1 MDISYLGLLVLII
14 IGVMFLRSFL
24 VDTKKIVIPKWL
36 DFSMAFIIVLLTI
49 YVVYDT
55 FFVYKL
61 LKNEKTNST
70 IKVYKNWINY

>member
-14 IGVMFLRSFL
+14 TGVMFLRSFI

-55 FFVYKL
+55 FFVI
-61 LKNEKTNST
+61 SS
-70 IKVYKNWINY
+70 

>member
-14 IGVMFLRSFL
+14 TGVMFLRSFL

-36 DFSMAFIIVLLTI
+36 DFSITLIVVLLAI

-55 FFVYKL
+55 FLVI
-61 LKNEKTNST
+61 SS
-70 IKVYKNWINY
+70 